1 MKKIL
6 IIEDDFILSRMLENW
21 MMKKNLPTLHT
32 ASILTA
38 KKIIRKG
45 ELSLVLS
52 DLRLPDGDGVELLEW
67 MNTEGYHYPF
77 IVMTCYGQI
86 GNAVKAI
93 KLGAVDYLC
102 KPLQP
107 EILFPLIME
116 VLEQK
121 KNGIRNTTISYYQG
135 TSSVIQECKR
145 MIELIAPTEMSVLI
159 RGANGTGKEYVARSI
174 HAASQRAKKLFVA
187 IDCGSIP
194 RELASSELFGHRKG
208 AFTGAFED
216 KEGVFCMADG
226 ATLFLDEIGN
236 LGYDVQVLLLRAL
249 QEKSY
254 RPIGSPKE
262 LAMDVRIIAATND
275 NLEKAIE
282 EGRFREDLYHRL
294 NEFTIH
300 VPSLV
305 ECREDIL
312 PLADF
317 LREQASEELKRD
329 ITGFD
334 ADARKALVNYAWPG
348 NIREMRHKI
357 RAAILLAKGDI
368 ISEKDLCITKAVESS
383 SKFTLKNEE
392 EEKRRILE
400 VLKLTRGNKRLAA
413 GLLKID
419 RSTLYEKIKKYGIE
433 I

>member
-1 MKKIL
+1 MI
-6 IIEDDFILSRMLENW
+6 SHW
-21 MMKKNLPTLHT
+21 YY
-32 ASILTA
+32 LTY
-38 KKIIRKG
+38 
-45 ELSLVLS
+45 
-52 DLRLPDGDGVELLEW
+52 GDGVELLEW
-67 MNTEGYHYPF
+67 MNKEGYRYPF

-86 GNAVKAI
+86 ASAVKAM
-93 KLGAVDYLC
+93 KLGAMDYLC

-107 EILFPLIME
+107 EILFPIIME
-116 VLEQK
+116 TLEQK
-121 KNGIRNTTISYYQG
+121 KSNVRNTTISYYQG
-135 TSSVIQECKR
+135 TSSAIQECKR

-194 RELASSELFGHRKG
+194 RELAPSELFGHRKG

-216 KEGVFCMADG
+216 KNGVFRMADG

-236 LGYDVQVLLLRAL
+236 LRYDVQVLLLRTL
-249 QEKSY
+249 QEKCY

-262 LAMDVRIIAATND
+262 LAMDVRIIAATNE

-312 PLADF
+312 PLAEF
-317 LREQASEELKRD
+317 LWEQASEELKREV
-329 ITGFD
+329 TGFD
-334 ADARKALVNYAWPG
+334 ADARRALVNYTWPG

-357 RAAILLAKGDI
+357 RAATLLAKEKI
-368 ISEKDLCITKAVESS
+368 ISEKDLCITIAVESS
-383 SKFTLKNEE
+383 SKFALRDEE
-392 EEKRRILE
+392 DEKRRIIE
-400 VLKLTRGNKRLAA
+400 VLKLARGNKRLAA
-413 GLLKID
+413 GLLQID